1 MSGLRRLLYG
11 RRARGTPLER
21 HYALPL
27 PALSTRWAEA
37 ELLAVDFETSGLD
50 TQNDRILSMGWVRI
64 SQARIH
70 MNSARHLLVCAD
82 ARDREGVGQSATVHG
97 LTDTDVAEGIE
108 PCQAVALLLAELEG
122 RVLVSHGAP
131 IELNFLAAAS
141 RRCFGLPPTLRY
153 IDTLALE
160 RRIRRNEVDPKGY
173 LRLHAC
179 RERYGLPTY
188 RAHNAAID
196 AQACAELLLAQVGR
210 IGDEAGLRLRD
221 LAR

>member
-1 MSGLRRLLYG
+1 MLYA
-11 RRARGTPLER
+11 RRAACTPLAR

-27 PALSTRWAEA
+27 PSLSTRWRDAG
-37 ELLAVDFETSGLD
+37 LLAVDFETSGLD
-50 TQNDRILSMGWVRI
+50 SAGDRILSIGWVRI
-64 SQARIH
+64 EGARIR
-70 MNSARHLLVCAD
+70 MDSARHLLVGST
-82 ARDREGVGQSATVHG
+82 ETVGQSATVHG
-97 LTDTDVAEGIE
+97 LTDSDIADGLPLGEAL
-108 PCQAVALLLAELEG
+108 QLLLTELEG

-131 IELNFLAAAS
+131 IELNFLAAAC

-160 RRIRRNEVDPKGY
+160 RRIRRHEVDPSGH

-196 AQACAELLLAQVGR
+196 ALACAELLLAQVGR
-210 IGDEAGLRLRD
+210 IGDVESLRLRD
-221 LAR
+221 LAQ

>member
-1 MSGLRRLLYG
+1 MSWLRRLLFA

-27 PALSTRWAEA
+27 PAPSTRWRDA
-37 ELLAVDFETSGLD
+37 ELLALDFETSGLD
-50 TQNDRILSMGWVRI
+50 TERDRLLSMGWVRI
-64 SQARIH
+64 SQARIQ
-70 MNSARHLLVCAD
+70 MPSARHVLIHAEALD
-82 ARDREGVGQSATVHG
+82 TRGVGQSAIVHG

-108 PCQAVALLLAELEG
+108 PCEAVRQLLIELEG

-131 IELNFLAAAS
+131 IELNFLAATS
-141 RRCFGLPPTLRY
+141 RRCFGVPPTLRY

-196 AQACAELLLAQVGR
+196 ALACAELLLAQVGR
-210 IGDEAGLRLRD
+210 IGDEATLRLRD
-221 LAR
+221 LTG

>member
-1 MSGLRRLLYG
+1 MSRLRQLLYAS
-11 RRARGTPLER
+11 RARGTPLAR

-27 PALSTRWAEA
+27 PALSTPWREA

-50 TQNDRILSMGWVRI
+50 TRNDHILSMGWVRI
-64 SQARIH
+64 SQARIR
-70 MNSARHLLVCAD
+70 MDSARHVLVRTD
-82 ARDREGVGQSATVHG
+82 IDNLDGVGQSAVVHG
-97 LTDTDVAEGIE
+97 LTDTDVAAGIA
-108 PCQAVALLLAELEG
+108 PCEAVRQLLGELEG

-196 AQACAELLLAQVGR
+196 ALACAELLLAQAGR